1 MTQAEESK
9 TAKHE
14 RIKGERNP
22 WEMLPD
28 ILEYA
33 RQGFGAFPE
42 EEFNVRLRWWG
53 LYPQGDG
60 TGTKGRT
67 DPYFMLRLRIPGGKL
82 SAGQFRLIGR
92 LSAKYARGTAD
103 ITVRQNI
110 QFHWIPAEALPD
122 IFDQLASEGITSMGA
137 CGDDT
142 RNITTCPL
150 SGIDSHPRNDLSD
163 LVAEATRALN
173 GNPVFYN
180 LPRKFKITLCGCES
194 ECTYPEINDVGITP
208 VRHEDG
214 REGFSVQ
221 VGGGLSTRPHFA
233 VRLHFFLMREQIV
246 PLLVGIASLFR
257 DQDVLRQK
265 RERARLKFLFL
276 EHGWDRER
284 FEKELSRY
292 IDFLPEPW
300 VPVEHHRP
308 SQTIRDHT
316 GFQRQKD
323 AGKWSLGIPLNQG
336 GLTPDLIDKI
346 AWLSETYG
354 EREIRLTPQQNVLIA
369 GISENAR
376 DAVASHLGEWGLPLD
391 GSRFLSRTVSCTGK
405 SFCRLAL
412 VETKDWSK
420 RLAEELD
427 RLYPHPGKPLNI
439 HVTGCPNDCGQQRIA
454 EIGLQGVQFKGK
466 DGVLQDGF
474 DLFLGG
480 ETGSRKFFNARAG
493 IRISQEQAIPLL
505 SRLVGLY
512 EDSSDPEESF
522 HDFVFREGFETIRE
536 LLKEEIAASGQD

>member
-1 MTQAEESK
+1 MTEPEESK

-14 RIKGERNP
+14 RIKGEKNP
-22 WEMLPD
+22 WEMLPE

-60 TGTKGRT
+60 AGTKGGT
-67 DPYFMLRLRIPGGKL
+67 DPFFMLRLKIPGGKL
-82 SAGQFRLIGR
+82 SARQFRLIGR
-92 LSAKYARGTAD
+92 LSAKHARGTAD

-122 IFDQLASEGITSMGA
+122 IFDNLAVEGLTSMGA

-142 RNITTCPL
+142 RNVTTCPL
-150 SGIDSHPRNDLSD
+150 SGLDPDPRNDLSD
-163 LVAEATRALN
+163 LVEEATRALN
-173 GNPVFYN
+173 GNPIFYN

-208 VRHEDG
+208 VRHSDG
-214 REGFSVQ
+214 RSGFSVQ

-233 VRLHFFLMREQIV
+233 VRLHFFLTREQIV
-246 PLLVGIASLFR
+246 PLLVGVASLFR
-257 DQDVLRQK
+257 DQEVLRQK

-284 FEKELSRY
+284 FEKELTRY
-292 IDFLPEPW
+292 LDFSPEAW
-300 VPVEHHRP
+300 TPVEHFRP
-308 SQTIRDHT
+308 PQTIREHT
-316 GFQRQKD
+316 GFHRQKEI
-323 AGKWSLGIPLNQG
+323 GKWSLGIPLNQG

-354 EREIRLTPQQNVLIA
+354 DKDIRLTPQQNLLIP
-369 GISENAR
+369 GIPEKSRE
-376 DAVASHLGEWGLPLD
+376 AVASYLAEWGLPFD
-391 GSRFLSRTVSCTGK
+391 GTHFLSRTVSCTGK

-420 RLAEELD
+420 TLAEELD
-427 RLYPHPGKPLNI
+427 RLYPNPRKPLNI

-480 ETGSRKFFNARAG
+480 ETGSRKSFNSRTG
-493 IRISQEQAIPLL
+493 IRISQEQASPLL
-505 SRLVGLY
+505 FRLVGMY
-512 EDSSDPEESF
+512 EESSDPEESF
-522 HDFVFREGFETIRE
+522 HDFVAREGLDT
-536 LLKEEIAASGQD
+536 LKELVKKEKTVSES

>member
-1 MTQAEESK
+1 MTQPEETK

-14 RIKGERNP
+14 RIKGEKNP
-22 WEMLPD
+22 WEMLPE

-33 RQGFGAFPE
+33 RQGFGSFPE

-60 TGTKGRT
+60 AGTKGGT
-67 DPYFMLRLRIPGGKL
+67 DPFFMLRLRIPGGKL
-82 SAGQFRLIGR
+82 SSRQFRLIGR
-92 LSAKYARGTAD
+92 LSAKHARGTAD

-110 QFHWIPAEALPD
+110 QLHWIPAEDLPD
-122 IFDQLASEGITSMGA
+122 IFDSLASEGLTSMGA

-150 SGIDSHPRNDLSD
+150 SGLDPDPRNNLSD
-163 LVAEATRALN
+163 LVAQATRALN

-208 VRHEDG
+208 VRHPDG
-214 REGFSVQ
+214 RSGFSVQ

-233 VRLHFFLMREQIV
+233 VRLHFFLTREQIV
-246 PLLVGIASLFR
+246 PLLVGVASLFR
-257 DQDVLRQK
+257 DQEVLRQK

-284 FEKELSRY
+284 FERELARTL
-292 IDFLPEPW
+292 DFSPEAW
-300 VPVEHHRP
+300 TPVENVRP
-308 SQTIRDHT
+308 PQTVRDHT
-316 GFQRQKD
+316 GFQKQAD
-323 AGKWSLGIPLNQG
+323 LDKWSLGIPLNQG
-336 GLTPDLIDKI
+336 GLNPDLIDRI
-346 AWLSETYG
+346 SWLSEEYG
-354 EREIRLTPQQNVLIA
+354 NDEIRLTPQQNLLIP
-369 GISENAR
+369 GIPGKNREE
-376 DAVASHLGEWGLPLD
+376 VASLLAEWGLPLD
-391 GSRFLSRTVSCTGK
+391 RTHFLSRTVSCTGK

-420 RLAEELD
+420 TLAEDLD
-427 RLYPHPGKPLNI
+427 RLYPNPRKPLNI

-466 DGVLQDGF
+466 DGILQDGF

-480 ETGSRKFFNARAG
+480 QTGTQKSFNSRTG
-493 IRISQEQAIPLL
+493 IRISQEQASTLL
-505 SRLVGLY
+505 ARLVGLY
-512 EDSSDPEESF
+512 EDSPDPEESF
-522 HDFVFREGFETIRE
+522 RDFVFRVGLDT
-536 LLKEEIAASGQD
+536 LKNSLKEEGTIPGS